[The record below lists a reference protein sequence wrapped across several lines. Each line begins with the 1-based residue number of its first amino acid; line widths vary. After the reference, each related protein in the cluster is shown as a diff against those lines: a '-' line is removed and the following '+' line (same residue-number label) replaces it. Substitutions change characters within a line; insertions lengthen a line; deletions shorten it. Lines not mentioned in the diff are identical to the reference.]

1 MSKLVGPWLC
11 GLFDSDRASAR
22 AVKESLL
29 KVFKSEEKLGA
40 IWKTLEAEILAFCRA
55 TVVSETV
62 HTLSDERW
70 VGPDDAEAKFARV
83 MATCCL
89 AVAHLIST
97 QDLEPLETSYAQFL
111 GEKTLWA
118 FAFHPDSFLR
128 RVVYRLLL
136 DALGKRP
143 QWIAANLEMV
153 ATALVVKASAKPQ
166 LGSASAYL
174 EALTALT
181 RQLPEAWTVAKP
193 ARKKTP
199 LAQFVSFVGQGSQ
212 LAPPTYWAQVSG
224 LFAALPKD
232 ALAVKDETAKNT
244 IVGILAGIKA
254 GPEPKSHLMAAWN
267 CYWDV
272 CYLFLELQQPSQ
284 SDSGDNSVIRQSL
297 LPVYE
302 GYLWGSSPNEQHII
316 SKDDT
321 VAAAIC
327 ASGLMKL
334 DRLSNDSA
342 SKLLSGLWKKMEDAV
357 VDAVKAERRDA
368 AANEAPVK
376 RCGRAWAKLVAG
388 VLELRPPKDG
398 FVHGAL
404 VESSVA
410 ILAELIES
418 LLATNGI
425 LLVQL
430 CFAVPPLTAL

>member
-29 KVFKSEEKLGA
+29 KVFKSEAKLGA
-40 IWKTLEAEILAFCRA
+40 IWKTLEAEILAFCRT

-62 HTLSDERW
+62 QTLSDERW

-97 QDLEPLETSYAQFL
+97 QDLELLETSYAQFL

-118 FAFHPDSFLR
+118 FAFHADSFLR
-128 RVVYRLLL
+128 RVVYKLLL
-136 DALGKRP
+136 EALGKRP

-166 LGSASAYL
+166 PGSASAYL

-181 RQLPEAWTVAKP
+181 RQLPEAWTAAKP
-193 ARKKTP
+193 ARKRTP
-199 LAQFVSFVGQGSQ
+199 LAQLVSFVGQGSQ
-212 LAPPTYWAQVSG
+212 LAPPAYWTQVSG
-224 LFAALPKD
+224 LLAVLPKD
-232 ALAVKDETAKNT
+232 ALAAKDETTKNT
-244 IVGILAGIKA
+244 IGGILAGIKA
-254 GPEPKSHLMAAWN
+254 EPKSHLMAAWN

-272 CYLFLELQQPSQ
+272 CYLFLELQPSQ
-284 SDSGDNSVIRQSL
+284 SDSGDNSIIRQSL

-327 ASGLMKL
+327 ASGLVKL
-334 DRLSNDSA
+334 DRLSKDCA
-342 SKLLSGLWKKMEDAV
+342 SKVLSGLWKKMEDAV

-368 AANEAPVK
+368 AANEASVR
-376 RCGRAWAKLVAG
+376 RCGRAWAKLVVG

-398 FVHGAL
+398 FVRGAL

-430 CFAVPPLTAL
+430 HSAVPPLTAL